1 MKRSKMIGKKTNFIK
16 FMIIFFP
23 FDLIGDFHKTLLG
36 GIFYLN
42 FYYELF
48 HLLIKHA
55 VLINILTN
63 FNF

>member
-16 FMIIFFP
+16 FKFMIIFFQ

-55 VLINILTN
+55 VLINICT
-63 FNF
+63 F